1 MLAER
6 LSNQALISRIN
17 EFLSNMLFFENLIL
31 ASSRDILTLFPKLDA
46 DERQKLFSIVLLWFK
61 DEKVNIAI
69 EMRLCTSA
77 VLSIF
82 WCCDIMER
90 FIF

>member
-31 ASSRDILTLFPKLDA
+31 ASSRDILTFFPKLDA

-61 DEKVNIAI
+61 DKKVNMAI
-69 EMRLCTSA
+69 EMRL
-77 VLSIF
+77 
-82 WCCDIMER
+82 
-90 FIF
+90 